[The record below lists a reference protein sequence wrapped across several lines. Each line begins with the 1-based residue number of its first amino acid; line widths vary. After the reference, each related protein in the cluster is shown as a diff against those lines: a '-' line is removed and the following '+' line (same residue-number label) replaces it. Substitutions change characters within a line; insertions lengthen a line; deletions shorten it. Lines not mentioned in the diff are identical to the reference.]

1 MAGNR
6 NKSGI
11 SSPKRALGG
20 QPGNLN
26 ALKHGFYSSTFK
38 ENEID
43 AIQDLPYDDL
53 REEIAALRVII
64 RRILRMATEIE
75 DVNSGLRLLS
85 TLSGAAAQLSGLVKA
100 QAVMQQSGA
109 EESFEEALRQA
120 ILEWHEQRPSP
131 NAPASR
137 DGAGTG

>member
-1 MAGNR
+1 MGSNR
-6 NKSGI
+6 NKPGFT
-11 SSPKRALGG
+11 SPKRPRGG

-26 ALKHGFYSSTFK
+26 ALKHGFYSSYFK

-43 AIQDLPYDDL
+43 AIQGLPYDDL

-64 RRILRMATEIE
+64 RRILQLATEIE
-75 DVNSGLRLLS
+75 DVNTGLRLLS

-100 QAVMQQSGA
+100 QAVMQQSES

-120 ILEWHEQRPSP
+120 ILEWHEKKPTP
-131 NAPASR
+131 KPA
-137 DGAGTG
+137 A